1 MVIVTHEVGFAQQVA
16 SRLIFIDKGR
26 IAEDGDPH
34 TLITNPPSERLREFY
49 STSPDAPQAGFARLF
64 YCRRFISLL
73 IPLPCFPLLSARVVS
88 LRRPAASL
96 FRFTLEFSTF
106 VQKQRLY
113 STPFRLHEGRIS
125 EAYLG
130 RIAR

>member
-49 STSPDAPQAGFARLF
+49 STSPDAPQAGSPACFTAAALSLCSF
-64 YCRRFISLL
+64 RF
-73 IPLPCFPLLSARVVS
+73 PVS
-88 LRRPAASL
+88 LC
-96 FRFTLEFSTF
+96 
-106 VQKQRLY
+106 
-113 STPFRLHEGRIS
+113 
-125 EAYLG
+125 
-130 RIAR
+130 